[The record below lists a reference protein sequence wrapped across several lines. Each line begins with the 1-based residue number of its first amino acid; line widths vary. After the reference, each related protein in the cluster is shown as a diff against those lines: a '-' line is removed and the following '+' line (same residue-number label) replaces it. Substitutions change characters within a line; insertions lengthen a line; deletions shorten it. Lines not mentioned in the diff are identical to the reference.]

1 MNTQTRLL
9 LSALLTFAVV
19 APDSSAQ
26 GSKAEPEP
34 IYALDEPQP
43 LTGSILIQ
51 KQITRSTIPLNRTYE
66 QLSPQEKSYVHYW
79 YEYID
84 EGDEPP
90 YPAKGLLPIY
100 KAIGHARN
108 LAPAQ
113 GELFMAVT
121 VDPKGRAKEVQVL
134 KSPGKEISEFVASV
148 LLMTKYKPAVCEGK
162 PCQMAFPLQVEF
174 GKSDNYTLRNYNR
187 YTPFMPRERIR

>member
-1 MNTQTRLL
+1 MDTPTKLL
-9 LSALLTFAVV
+9 FSALLACALA
-19 APDSSAQ
+19 APALSAQ

-34 IYALDEPQP
+34 IYELDEPQP

-51 KQITRSTIPLNRTYE
+51 KQNTRSTVPLNRSYE
-66 QLSPQEKSYVHYW
+66 QLSPQEKARVHDW

-90 YPAKGLLPIY
+90 YPKNGLLPIY

-108 LAPAQ
+108 LAPGQ
-113 GELFMAVT
+113 GELFLAVT
-121 VDPKGRAKEVQVL
+121 VDPNGRAKEVQVL

-148 LLMTKYKPAVCEGK
+148 LLMTQYKPAVCEGK
-162 PCQMAFPLQVEF
+162 PCQMQFPLQIDFE
-174 GKSDNYTLRNYNR
+174 KSDNYTLRNYNR
-187 YTPFMPRERIR
+187 YSPRKFMQ

>member
-1 MNTQTRLL
+1 MNTQTTLL
-9 LSALLTFAVV
+9 FSALLAFGLT
-19 APDSSAQ
+19 APALSAK

-34 IYALDEPQP
+34 IYELDEPQP

-51 KQITRSTIPLNRTYE
+51 KQITRSSVPLNRTYE
-66 QLSPQEKSYVHYW
+66 QLSPQEKANVHEW
-79 YEYID
+79 YEFID

-108 LAPAQ
+108 LAPGQ
-113 GELFMAVT
+113 GELLLAVT
-121 VDPKGRAKEVQVL
+121 VDPNGRAKEVQVL
-134 KSPGKEISEFVASV
+134 RSPGKEISEFVASV

-162 PCQMAFPLQVEF
+162 PCQMQFPLQVEF
-174 GKSDNYTLRNYNR
+174 EKSDNYTLRNYNR
-187 YTPFMPRERIR
+187 YSPRKFIQ